1 MTNLTMLTDL
11 YQLNMMYAYWKSGI
25 ADKRVV
31 FDLYFRR
38 PPFGNGYAVCAGLE
52 QALEAVLSLAFT
64 EDDLAYLKS
73 IHPYEE
79 AFLDELRRF
88 RFTGDIWAIPEG
100 TVVFP
105 YEPLLRVEARVFE
118 AQLLETALLNLVNH
132 QTLIA
137 TKAARV
143 VEAASGDGV
152 LEFGLRRAQGPDAGL
167 YGARAAYIG
176 GAEATSNVLA
186 GKRFGIPVRGTHA
199 HAFVMSFPSEL
210 EAFRAFAA
218 AFPNNAVLL
227 VDTYDTL
234 RSGVPNAIRVGQ
246 ELRARGYDLAGI
258 RLDSGD
264 LAYLSKEARRML
276 DAAGFTK
283 TRIVASSDLDELL
296 IRDLKVQGAAI
307 DTWGVG
313 THLITAKD
321 DPALT
326 GVYKLVAEEEN
337 GRLIPRIKVSEN
349 PGKVTIPGKKKV
361 IRFYDRDTGEA
372 LADLI
377 MLHDEPVPTG
387 EPFEI
392 FDPVHP
398 YRRKTLSNYEARE
411 LLVPVVIGGQPVY
424 DLPSLDEVR
433 RYSREELSRFSP
445 EVRRLVNPHEYP
457 VDLSEALW
465 NLRNRLLLE
474 ARRR

>member
-1 MTNLTMLTDL
+1 MANLTMLTDL
-11 YQLNMMYAYWKSGI
+11 YQLNMMYVYWKSGI

-38 PPFGNGYAVCAGLE
+38 APFGNGYAVCAGLE
-52 QALEAVLSLAFT
+52 QAIEVVLELAFT
-64 EDDLAYLKS
+64 EDDLAYLRS
-73 IHPYEE
+73 VYPYDE
-79 AFLDELRRF
+79 AFLDALRRL
-88 RFTGDIWAIPEG
+88 RFTGDIWAMPEG

-105 YEPLLRVEARVFE
+105 YEPLLRVETRVFE
-118 AQLLETALLNLVNH
+118 AQLLETALLNVVNH

-143 VEAASGDGV
+143 VEAAAGDAV

-176 GAEATSNVLA
+176 GADATSNLLA
-186 GKRFGIPVRGTHA
+186 GKRFGIPVRGTHS

-210 EAFRAFAA
+210 EAFRAFAEV
-218 AFPNNAVLL
+218 FPDNAVLL

-276 DAAGFTK
+276 DAAGFTN
-283 TRIVASSDLDELL
+283 TRIVASGDLDELL

-326 GVYKLVAEEEN
+326 GVYKLVAEEEY

-349 PGKVTIPGKKKV
+349 PAKVTIPGKKKV
-361 IRFYDRDTGEA
+361 VRFYDCDTGEA
-372 LADLI
+372 MADLI
-377 MLHDEPVPTG
+377 MLDDEPIPTG

-392 FDPVHP
+392 FDPIHP
-398 YRRKTLSNYEARE
+398 YRRKTLRNYEVRE
-411 LLVPVVIGGQPVY
+411 LLVPMIVNGQRVY

-433 RYSREELSRFSP
+433 RYSLEERSRFSP

-474 ARRR
+474 ARGR